1 MAVKQSSTTQALK
14 IYKDIGM
21 SLKDFKTKCAEIDI
35 VIKGAV
41 SRLSPDDVAKINVH
55 LGLVPVEPEP
65 EPAVEAP
72 APEAEQKAE
81 EPVVQAPEKTE
92 AEKQAESEEMERK
105 ALQDRQTSIG
115 KLLSVETSHIDFI
128 SQTLGV
134 SIISVE
140 DVTDLVSKR
149 ASKLLPVIKIAKEFE
164 STPREIA
171 MIAQNIGIRIGG
183 KSFKGLSVNEEF
195 MLKAMVKQ
203 KFTTREERLKEVEVH
218 DNKDHKPAAPTGNKA
233 VEARTQ
239 TQRQTKQKGRTSHE
253 QTREIIPSRFAGQGG
268 GPAPSSGGRGG
279 RGPATGAGGRGR
291 KRFDVT
297 NISHDRRGPGA
308 RRRGRRRGDEMMQK
322 KEIELPTGPV
332 TVELPL
338 NLRQLSEHM
347 GTKTSEIQK
356 RMLTEGLPMMRIN
369 DSLSKDIIEQIGIIF
384 DREITVTEPK
394 GADDLIQEQLDS
406 FDEEAGNEVSRAPIV
421 TVMGHVDH
429 GKTSLLDAIA
439 KLDRVSGESGGIT
452 QHIGAFRLD
461 LLEQDEVFIPYSRDQ
476 KVPEG
481 ARRLEVTFIDTP
493 GHEAFTAMRARG
505 ANATDIA
512 VIVVAADDGIM
523 PQTKEAISH
532 ARDAEVEIVIAITKI
547 DKPEANLAKV
557 RQQLATE
564 NLMSPEWGGTTEI
577 IELSSITGE
586 GINKLVNVLSDY
598 TDIMEIK
605 AIADKPAVGVVLEAN
620 RDVGRG
626 IVATILVKEGT
637 LKKGDVIVAGHG
649 YGRVRAMQESRGDG
663 LHMVES
669 AGPSMPIEVAGL
681 DELPEAGSLFHGMTN
696 LKKAAEIANMVRM
709 QENELARSN
718 GFSLEDWSKARAGQE
733 VEELVIVL
741 KCDYQGS
748 VETIVQELD
757 KLKHD
762 EVRIKI
768 IHSAVGGV
776 TTTDVHLAEAAG
788 GFVIGFHVGVDAK
801 ARELA
806 DNHHV
811 EIRTYE
817 VIYKL
822 MDEIRDALEGLLTPE
837 KVEVYQ
843 GTAEVRKVFRVSK
856 VGSIAGCMVTKG
868 FIKRDSLL
876 RLVRDGVPVYE
887 NRVASLKREKDD
899 ASEVR
904 EGFECGIQ
912 LQKFDD
918 LKEGDLIEA
927 YEVEEHARKLE
938 E

>member
-1 MAVKQSSTTQALK
+1 MAVDSKNTVQALK
-14 IYKDIGM
+14 LYKEIGM
-21 SLKDFKTKCAEIDI
+21 SLKDFKTKCLENDI
-35 VIKGAV
+35 KVKGAV
-41 SRLSPDDVAKINVH
+41 HRLSI
-55 LGLVPVEPEP
+55 E
-65 EPAVEAP
+65 
-72 APEAEQKAE
+72 
-81 EPVVQAPEKTE
+81 E
-92 AEKQAESEEMERK
+92 AEKVRAHLGIKDPDAVPAAEKVENDKSTDKPKSKEPEKPAKSEAELAAEAAEVARAAEVEEMNK
-105 ALQDRQTSIG
+105 AQAALSK
-115 KLLSVETSHIDFI
+115 KLGVDFELVDFV

-134 SIISVE
+134 SINNID
-140 DVTDLVSKR
+140 DVDDNIQKR
-149 ASKLLPVIKIAKEFE
+149 AKKLHSIIKIAKEFDT
-164 STPREIA
+164 SPREISI
-171 MIAQNIGIRIGG
+171 IAQNIGIRIGG

-203 KFTTREERLKEVEVH
+203 KFTTREERLKEVQVH
-218 DNKDHKPAAPTGNKA
+218 DDKDHKPAAPTGNKA
-233 VEARTQ
+233 VEARQQ

-268 GPAPSSGGRGG
+268 GPSSPSAGAAGRGG
-279 RGPATGAGGRGR
+279 RGGGRGR

-297 NISHDRRGPGA
+297 NISHDRRGRGG
-308 RRRGRRRGDEMMQK
+308 RRGGRRRGDDQMPK

-338 NLRQLSEHM
+338 NLRQLSEYM

-356 RMLTEGLPMMRIN
+356 LMLTEGLPMMRIN

-394 GADDLIQEQLDS
+394 GAEDLIKEQLAS
-406 FDEEAGNEVSRAPIV
+406 FDDDAGVETPRAPIV

-461 LLEQDEVFIPYSRDQ
+461 LIEQDEVFTPHVKGAGI
-476 KVPEG
+476 PEG
-481 ARRLEVTFIDTP
+481 ARHLEVTFIDTP

-532 ARDAEVEIVIAITKI
+532 ARSAEVEIVIAITKI

-557 RQQLATE
+557 RQQLVTE

-577 IELSSITGE
+577 VELSSITGE
-586 GINKLVNVLSDY
+586 GVNKLVQVLSDF

-626 IVATILVKEGT
+626 IVATIIVKEGT

-663 LHMVES
+663 LHPIDS
-669 AGPSMPIEVAGL
+669 AGPSIPVEVAGL

-709 QENELARSN
+709 QEDELARSK
-718 GFSLEDWSKARAGQE
+718 GFSLEDWSKARAGKE
-733 VEELVIVL
+733 VKELVIVL

-762 EVRIKI
+762 EVKIKI

-776 TTTDVHLAEAAG
+776 TTTDIHLAEAADG
-788 GFVIGFHVGVDAK
+788 IVIGFHVGIDAM

-811 EIRTYE
+811 DVRTYE

-822 MDEIRDALEGLLTPE
+822 IDEIRDALEGLLEPE
-837 KVEVYQ
+837 LVEKYL

-856 VGSIAGCMVTKG
+856 VGTIAGCMVVKG
-868 FIKRDSLL
+868 LIKRDSKLRLL
-876 RLVRDGVPVYE
+876 REGVPIYDS
-887 NRVASLKREKDD
+887 RVANLKREKDD
-899 ASEVR
+899 ASDVR
-904 EGFECGIQ
+904 EGFECG
-912 LQKFDD
+912 
-918 LKEGDLIEA
+918 
-927 YEVEEHARKLE
+927 
-938 E
+938 